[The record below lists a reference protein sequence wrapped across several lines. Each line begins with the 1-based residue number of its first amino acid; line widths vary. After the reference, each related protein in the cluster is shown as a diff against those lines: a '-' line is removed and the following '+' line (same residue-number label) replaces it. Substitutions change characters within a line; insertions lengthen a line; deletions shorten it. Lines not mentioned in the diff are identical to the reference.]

1 MSGLVARIVI
11 SIDAMFWR
19 QWHVEITRRYVDSIP
34 ILDLAGRFLVSTDRD
49 GTLLRAA
56 VAKLVSE
63 RRVNLLVHLARVTD
77 IDAHGLGEL
86 AWGST
91 TLRRSGGRMALIAP
105 CPWVRRLLALT
116 KLDTILTIYDSE
128 RHAIAGTLSIGR
140 NVIDNTLK
148 RRRGYREG
156 PWALVR

>member
-1 MSGLVARIVI
+1 M
-11 SIDAMFWR
+11 
-19 QWHVEITRRYVDSIP
+19 QITRRCVKSIP
-34 ILDLAGRFLVSTDRD
+34 ILDLAGRFLVSTDLD

-63 RRVNLLVHLARVTD
+63 RRVNVLVHLAQVTD

-91 TLRRSGGRMALIAP
+91 TLCRSGGRMALIAP

-116 KLDTILTIYDSE
+116 KLDTIVTIYYSE
-128 RHAIAGTLSIGR
+128 LDAIAGTVSIGR
-140 NVIDNTLK
+140 NVIDDKLK

-156 PWALVR
+156 SWALVGYGPH